1 MEVKQKELEEL
12 KKRDEKS
19 FGKYE
24 LPLVNQIYGAT
35 VIKDAYVGYYEE
47 RRKKID
53 ELIKKKEENRKPFPE
68 FFRQKDAKKE
78 LNSRGD

>member
-1 MEVKQKELEEL
+1 MDRLDDMFERDIELEKKWLIYDKKNMEVKQKELEEL

-47 RRKKID
+47 RGKK
-53 ELIKKKEENRKPFPE
+53 
-68 FFRQKDAKKE
+68 
-78 LNSRGD
+78 